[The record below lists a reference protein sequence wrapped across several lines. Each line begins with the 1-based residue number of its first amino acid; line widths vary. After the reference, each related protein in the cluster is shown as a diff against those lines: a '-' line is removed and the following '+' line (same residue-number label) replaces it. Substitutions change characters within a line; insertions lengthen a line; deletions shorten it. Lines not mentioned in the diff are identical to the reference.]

1 MKNERFL
8 IALTLGVITAAAISG
23 LSTFDSAAQS
33 EQRPQQRAGAGG
45 PTQAMLQAC
54 TGKKSGAACSATGPQ
69 GRSIAGTCV
78 APEGRPHAC
87 RAAGSASA
95 SPGNPQGA
103 FASSPGAAVPGSEAD
118 TTGILCAVD
127 RNVRNEGLGL
137 SSVAT
142 WSCAEGKRALSA
154 NGVPDHPT
162 GTFPNPDN
170 PNRISAQRVSFSATL
185 TPVRRSGSGTFTPIP
200 GFALNGVKFDP
211 GTAGRC
217 PSGVGDPKNCSLGMG
232 EGEWRIEALG
242 QSSFDFGDDENH
254 AHVQPSGE
262 YHYHGIPEGML
273 SAEAKAGKA
282 MMLIGWASDGFP
294 IYARFGHADATAA
307 TSPLRAMRPSYRL
320 KTAPDSGRPPVSL
333 IPMGG
338 FTQDYEYVAGSGD
351 LDECNG
357 RTAATPEFPRG
368 IYHYYATDG
377 YPFVQRCVKGTP
389 DPSTMRGPPQGGRP
403 PGAGA

>member
-1 MKNERFL
+1 MKSKYFSTV
-8 IALTLGVITAAAISG
+8 LTLGAAAALAIGG
-23 LSTFDSAAQS
+23 LSAFGFVAQS
-33 EQRPQQRAGAGG
+33 DQRPQGRSGAGG
-45 PTQAMLQAC
+45 PTQTMLNAC
-54 TGKKSGAACSATGPQ
+54 AGKQGGATCSAIAPQ
-69 GRSIAGTCV
+69 GESIVGTCM
-78 APEGRPHAC
+78 APEGRPLAC
-87 RAAGSASA
+87 LAAGSSMARL
-95 SPGNPQGA
+95 GNPQGGIESGQG
-103 FASSPGAAVPGSEAD
+103 ASVAGSEAD
-118 TTGILCAVD
+118 TAGILCSINKETA
-127 RNVRNEGLGL
+127 NEGLGL
-137 SSVAT
+137 SSVAQ
-142 WSCAEGKRALSA
+142 WSCAGGKRALSA

-170 PNRISAQRVSFSATL
+170 PNRISAQRVSFSTTL
-185 TPVRRSGSGTFTPIP
+185 APVRRSGSGTFTPIP

-217 PSGVGDPKNCSLGMG
+217 ESAVSDPKQCSLGRG
-232 EGEWRIEALG
+232 DGEWRIEALG
-242 QSSFDFGDDENH
+242 QSSFDFGDDANH

-294 IYARFGHADATAA
+294 IYARFGHADAADP
-307 TSPLRAMRPSYRL
+307 TSPLRAMRSSYRV

-357 RTAATPEFPRG
+357 RTGATAEFPSG

-389 DPSTMRGPPQGGRP
+389 DPSTMRRP
-403 PGAGA
+403 PAFSP